1 MNLKRALSKDT
12 VSLELTSDTKEG
24 IIEEM
29 MDLISATGKVKD
41 RKAAL
46 KAVLDREKKMSTG
59 MQSGIAIPHAKCDI
73 VEGLVA
79 ALGIKKGG
87 IDFDALDGKPSE
99 IFVMTLSP
107 TKRAGPH
114 VQFLAEISRLLNDGS
129 VRERI
134 IKATTK
140 EEVVSILSL

>member
-1 MNLKRALSKDT
+1 
-12 VSLELTSDTKEG
+12 
-24 IIEEM
+24 
-29 MDLISATGKVKD
+29 
-41 RKAAL
+41 
-46 KAVLDREKKMSTG
+46 MSTSSLPPCG
-59 MQSGIAIPHAKCDI
+59 TNEYRVHLSSPYGIAIPHAKCDI

-87 IDFDALDGKPSE
+87 VDFDSLDGKPSE

-129 VRERI
+129 VREQI
-134 IKATTK
+134 INATTK